1 MSTSL
6 SASAADAP
14 AQLHE
19 ITAAIQALKGEAAA
33 VLYQL
38 GLLLRQVDEREL
50 WRAGGFSSLTDYL
63 EREVDVA
70 PTTARRAIQVAR
82 HFNEEIATRYGFDKL
97 SKGMRHPSAPSPQRA
112 GSRRPRPARERSC

>member
-38 GLLLRQVDEREL
+38 GLLLLQ
-50 WRAGGFSSLTDYL
+50 
-63 EREVDVA
+63 VDVA
-70 PTTARRAIQVAR
+70 PTTARRAVHVAR
-82 HFNEEIATRYGFDKL
+82 YFNEEIATRYGEAEPTL
-97 SKGMRHPSAPSPQRA
+97 RSSA
-112 GSRRPRPARERSC
+112 